1 MTTLAEQVSKLL
13 ARVAHPTTVLV
24 AFSHAF
30 STVQSHSL
38 FPAPLTPGDLVG
50 EKIFVDRGIRTRHH
64 RELLPKEP
72 CGHHMV
78 YPPLDHEADFKCG

>member
-13 ARVAHPTTVLV
+13 ARVAHPTTVSCILNR
-24 AFSHAF
+24 SEPLPL
-30 STVQSHSL
+30 S
-38 FPAPLTPGDLVG
+38 PAPLTLGDLVG

-72 CGHHMV
+72 YGHHMV
-78 YPPLDHEADFKCG
+78 YSPLDHEADHPGI